1 VSAATARWWQGPM
14 CPFDTESTGVDLEN
28 DRIVSAT
35 VVVMRPTPGGRHE
48 VDVRSHL
55 IAVDVDIPAEA
66 TAVHQITTEYARE
79 HGKPA
84 ADVLDLVAADLA
96 MALRAGVPTVGMNL
110 AFDWTL
116 LDREC
121 RRWDVP
127 TVDDRLDGQPI
138 APVVDIYVIDR
149 ALDRYRS
156 GSRKLTDLCG
166 HYGVRLD
173 GAHDATFDAL
183 GAARVAYRMG
193 QRSQMTAE
201 ALRALY
207 TDRRYP
213 DRIAAGWQQFGRLSL
228 AELHA
233 QQVRWYR
240 EQTVGLGQ
248 HWQQK
253 YNEARH
259 AAEVAHEQGA
269 DETAAIAEQEA
280 AELAARIDSLSPHW
294 PIRPY
299 IEQGVNSS

>member
-193 QRSQMTAE
+193 QR
-201 ALRALY
+201 
-207 TDRRYP
+207 
-213 DRIAAGWQQFGRLSL
+213 
-228 AELHA
+228 
-233 QQVRWYR
+233 
-240 EQTVGLGQ
+240 
-248 HWQQK
+248 WQQK

-280 AELAARIDSLSPHW
+280 AELAAQIDGLSDEW
-294 PIRPY
+294 PLRRVP
-299 IEQGVNSS
+299 GK

>member
-1 VSAATARWWQGPM
+1 M

-35 VVVMRPTPGGRHE
+35 VVVMRPGPNGGRHE

-55 IAVDVDIPAEA
+55 IAVDIDIHPEA
-66 TAVHQITTEYARE
+66 IKVHGITTEYARE

-110 AFDWTL
+110 TFDWTL

-121 RRWDVP
+121 RRWGVP

-149 ALDRYRS
+149 ALDRYRP

-213 DRIAAGWQQFGRLSL
+213 DRIAAGWQQ
-228 AELHA
+228 
-233 QQVRWYR
+233 
-240 EQTVGLGQ
+240 
-248 HWQQK
+248 K